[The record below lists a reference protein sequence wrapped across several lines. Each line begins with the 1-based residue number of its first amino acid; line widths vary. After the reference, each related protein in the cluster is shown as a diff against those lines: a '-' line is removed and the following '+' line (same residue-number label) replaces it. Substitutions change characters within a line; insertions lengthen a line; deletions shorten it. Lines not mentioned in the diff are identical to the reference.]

1 MRSVESVLKLEILN
15 AIRAAGSA
23 KTGDD
28 TDKVVKRYG
37 SVIRRAHLF
46 GYDISAITFGDA
58 NQPLDV
64 RLKRI
69 SVVANR

>member
-15 AIRAAGSA
+15 AIRAAVSA
-23 KTGDD
+23 QTGDD
-28 TDKVVKRYG
+28 ADKVVKRYY

-46 GYDISAITFGDA
+46 GYDVSAITFGDA

-64 RLKRI
+64 LLKRT
-69 SVVANR
+69 SAPQR

>member
-1 MRSVESVLKLEILN
+1 MRTVESVLKLEILN
-15 AIRAAGSA
+15 AIRAAVSVQ
-23 KTGDD
+23 TGDD
-28 TDKVVKRYG
+28 ADKVVKRYD

-64 RLKRI
+64 LLKRI
-69 SVVANR
+69 SAPHR